1 MIFFTLGTQKFQM
14 NRLVQAADDL
24 AKKLDEEIFVQ
35 TGHSGYTPVNCG
47 HTQFMNEADYNNRIK
62 NCRILVTHA
71 GVGTIISGLTAGK
84 PVIVVPR
91 LKKFNEHVDD
101 HQLQIAE
108 AFAKK
113 KNVLSCPDVEELEKF
128 IKKAET
134 FTFEPYVV
142 HGGKIEDIVQNFVD
156 MF

>member
-35 TGHSGYTPVNCG
+35 TGHSGYTPVNCD

-134 FTFEPYVV
+134 FSFEPYVV